1 MLPRSR
7 VTVLILSLLAH
18 IGKRDVFIP
27 SIKFSRG
34 CGRELVIKKAIYVS
48 YKKKQCPVR

>member
-18 IGKRDVFIP
+18 IGERDVFIP
-27 SIKFSRG
+27 SIKFSRD
-34 CGRELVIKKAIYVS
+34 CRRELVIKKSIYVS
-48 YKKKQCPVR
+48 YKQNQCPVR